1 MDGHGLLS
9 LLESIRPD
17 VPGILQG
24 PFDDLVQ
31 LVRNMVDAL
40 DQIIAPP
47 ETIDNGK
54 QQLLTHHSTLLDH
67 ISTLKT
73 NLDDFQTVYTG
84 NGSNAYF
91 DTAYQAHS
99 QLGQLTDHLS
109 FAASAH
115 DTISTNLGD
124 GQVAQGAL
132 FFMMGAMVLSA
143 PGLPEDTPLVAG
155 EGAGAGFSMA
165 ALWTAMSTIGTTL
178 TGLTT
183 AALPYVIV
191 ALGTLVVAKAIDDSG
206 ILNFAKKPRSDTY
219 NQVEKQ
225 QFEEA
230 VRRIERAIGRRLTK
244 DERRELHEAIT
255 GMKYTIEEIVAI
267 GEALFQGRS
276 PGWSR

>member
-1 MDGHGLLS
+1 MDGHGLIS
-9 LLESIRPD
+9 FLESIRPD
-17 VPGILQG
+17 VPGFLQG

-31 LVRNMVDAL
+31 LVRDIVDAL
-40 DQIIAPP
+40 DQVIAHQ
-47 ETIDNGK
+47 EVIDTGK
-54 QQLLTHHSTLLDH
+54 QQLGTHHSTLLNH
-67 ISTLKT
+67 MSTLKT

-84 NGSNAYF
+84 GGSNAYF
-91 DTAYQAHS
+91 QTAYQAHA

-109 FAASAH
+109 FAMSAH
-115 DTISTNLGD
+115 QTISTNLGD
-124 GQVAQGAL
+124 GQVAHDAL
-132 FFMMGAMVLSA
+132 GFMLGAMIVSS
-143 PGLPEDTPLVAG
+143 PSLPEGTPLVAG

-165 ALWTAMSTIGTTL
+165 ALWAAMDAIGTTL
-178 TGLTT
+178 TGLAT
-183 AALPYVIV
+183 AALPYVVV
-191 ALGTLVVAKAIDDSG
+191 ALGTLVVAKALDDSG